1 MAMSMV
7 VLVLLGLV
15 ERVVHQN
22 GGKAGKEKTREEM
35 RMRASGVETRKQWSR
50 GECRS
55 NGERI
60 GETTPPLPLR
70 YQKGLKGV
78 G

>member
-22 GGKAGKEKTREEM
+22 GGKARKEKTWEDESEW
-35 RMRASGVETRKQWSR
+35 SGD
-50 GECRS
+50 
-55 NGERI
+55 
-60 GETTPPLPLR
+60 
-70 YQKGLKGV
+70 
-78 G
+78 

>member
-22 GGKAGKEKTREEM
+22 GGKARKEKTREEV
-35 RMRASGVETRKQWSR
+35 RMRASGVENRKQWSR
-50 GECRS
+50 GE
-55 NGERI
+55 
-60 GETTPPLPLR
+60 
-70 YQKGLKGV
+70 
-78 G
+78 

>member
-1 MAMSMV
+1 MAVAMSMV

-50 GECRS
+50 RE
-55 NGERI
+55 
-60 GETTPPLPLR
+60 
-70 YQKGLKGV
+70 
-78 G
+78 